1 MAVYG
6 YTRVSTDKQDLEKQ
20 KHAILEYSQKEKI
33 IVDQFISVE
42 ISSRKEFS
50 ERKLYV
56 LDELEEG
63 DIIIVAELS
72 RLARSISQMLDIVNK
87 VIHQKKATLISIKE
101 NMRLDVNNVNDISNK
116 VILNMFSL
124 IYELERD
131 FISNRTKSALNALK
145 AKGVKLGK
153 PKGTIQSSQYDEDID
168 KIIELMN
175 LGLSA
180 SKITKNHLQYGTVK
194 GVIEFIKKR
203 TVNDENGQI
212 IKKW

>member
-6 YTRVSTDKQDLEKQ
+6 YIRVSTDKQDLEKQ
-20 KHAILEYSQKEKI
+20 KHVVLEYSQKEKI

-42 ISSRKEFS
+42 MSSRKKIS
-50 ERKLYV
+50 ERKLDV

-63 DIIIVAELS
+63 DTIIVAELS

-153 PKGTIQSSQYDEDID
+153 PKGTIQRSQYDKDID

-180 SKITKNHLQYGTVK
+180 SKIIKNHLQYGTVK
-194 GVIEFIKKR
+194 GVIDFIKKR
-203 TVNDENGQI
+203 SFLGDNGTVVKN
-212 IKKW
+212 K